1 MTQKSMGGSGD
12 EAADEQPGVVVIVI
26 VIILM
31 VVVLV
36 MVFILIVVL
45 VGVTVVDK
53 DVALTV
59 GVIDHKVGGFRFKG
73 HKPPI

>member
-12 EAADEQPGVVVIVI
+12 EAADEQPGVVVI

>member
-1 MTQKSMGGSGD
+1 MPQESMGRSSD
-12 EAADEQPGVVVIVI
+12 KAAGVVI

-31 VVVLV
+31 VFILLRD
-36 MVFILIVVL
+36 FILIGAL

-53 DVALTV
+53 DVALTI
-59 GVIDHKVGGFRFKG
+59 GVIDHEVGGFRFKG